1 MVQWI
6 CYGDCDCLF
15 GDHWEGVGSE
25 ENFVDVLGR
34 GQGMDLVGM
43 GVGNMGSM
51 VVEVGNK
58 VAGMTAGIGH
68 S

>member
-1 MVQWI
+1 MVQWN
-6 CYGDCDCLF
+6 CYDDCFF
-15 GDHWEGVGSE
+15 GHHWEGVGSE
-25 ENFVDVLGR
+25 ENFVVVLGR

-43 GVGNMGSM
+43 EVGNMGSM
-51 VVEVGNK
+51 VVEVGSK